1 MKKFAIALLA
11 FCLTLAGCGRQQA
24 RAGFTTLMRQDVPIA
39 LNAPAA
45 PVLAALG
52 APFGYGESKSGLY
65 SGVEKT
71 SQFTGL
77 RLKTFQSQDGRRH
90 ADPGGH
96 QRRRQRCPGARV
108 SGRGIHRRRLLHRHP
123 LPGANG
129 RSSGARC
136 GQSHS
141 VYHTVIRGSG
151 QRFPLRPGVCL
162 LLAG

>member
-11 FCLTLAGCGRQQA
+11 FCLTLAGCGKQQT

-71 SQFTGL
+71 YQFTGL
-77 RLKTFQSQDGRRH
+77 RLKTFQSQDGERILGVMITS
-90 ADPGGH
+90 AGMQTPEGISVGDDA
-96 QRRRQRCPGARV
+96 ARV
-108 SGRGIHRRRLLHRHP
+108 RECLGEETIENDCCIVTRSREKMVVLLEHDVVTAIQYTM
-123 LPGANG
+123 L
-129 RSSGARC
+129 
-136 GQSHS
+136 
-141 VYHTVIRGSG
+141 
-151 QRFPLRPGVCL
+151 
-162 LLAG
+162 